1 MQRYKIR
8 PHHGLCL
15 QFFEGKGYSKEFV
28 ENMYLVQEASRKNA
42 PIELR
47 FGKDTVCEKCPN
59 FQGEACL
66 TQEKVEEMDRKVTE
80 LCNLYEGQQMGF
92 SEYLNLVQ
100 DNILKGNQLEY
111 VCSTCSWY
119 TICAT
124 KNASWSR

>member
-28 ENMYLVQEASRKNA
+28 ENMYQVQEAARKNA

-66 TQEKVEEMDRKVTE
+66 NQGKVEEMDRKVTE
-80 LCNLYEGQQMGF
+80 LCNLYEGQIMGV

-100 DNILKGNQLEY
+100 DKILKVNQLEY

-124 KNASWSR
+124 KNGSWSR